1 LPGPV
6 LVTKKVISGDCGG
19 GCCAQLVTE
28 LKDITAADATSAKHF
43 VLNIVASR

>member
-1 LPGPV
+1 M
-6 LVTKKVISGDCGG
+6 LVTKNVTSGDCGG

-28 LKDITAADATSAKHF
+28 PKDTTETDATNAKHF